1 MYDKIRKLLPV
12 LSKTAS
18 SGYISELK
26 KADTEVSAAINLS
39 AERLFNCFNYC
50 LECFRLVHRQIG
62 HNLAVEGDALGVD
75 FADKLR
81 IGHSLRADCGVD
93 TRDPQRTERP
103 LLELTVCIGI
113 AQTLLDRIFRNGP
126 NVSP

>member
-1 MYDKIRKLLPV
+1 MYDKIRKLLPI

-50 LECFRLVHRQIG
+50 LECFWLVHRQVG
-62 HNLAVEGDALGVD
+62 QNLAVQCDALGVE

-103 LLELTVCIGI
+103 LLELTVCISI
-113 AQTLLDRIFRNGP
+113 AQTFFDRVFRNGP

>member
-1 MYDKIRKLLPV
+1 MYDKIRKLLPI

-18 SGYISELK
+18 YGYISELK

-39 AERLFNCFNYC
+39 AEGLFNCFNYC
-50 LECFRLVHRQIG
+50 LKCLRLVHRQIG
-62 HNLAVEGDALGVD
+62 HNLAVEGDALGID

-81 IGHSLRADCGVD
+81 IGHSLCADCGVD
-93 TRDPQRTERP
+93 TRDPQRTECP
-103 LLELTVCIGI
+103 LLELTVCISI
-113 AQTLLDRIFRNGP
+113 AQTFFDRVFRNGP

>member
-18 SGYISELK
+18 FGYISEPK

-50 LECFRLVHRQIG
+50 LECFGSFIARSART
-62 HNLAVEGDALGVD
+62 
-75 FADKLR
+75 LR
-81 IGHSLRADCGVD
+81 FSAMPLR
-93 TRDPQRTERP
+93 
-103 LLELTVCIGI
+103 
-113 AQTLLDRIFRNGP
+113 
-126 NVSP
+126 

>member
-18 SGYISELK
+18 FGYISEPK
-26 KADTEVSAAINLS
+26 KGDTEVSAAINLS

-81 IGHSLRADCGVD
+81 IGIPCARTAALIRVIHS
-93 TRDPQRTERP
+93 ER
-103 LLELTVCIGI
+103 
-113 AQTLLDRIFRNGP
+113 
-126 NVSP
+126 NVRFLS

>member
-62 HNLAVEGDALGVD
+62 HDLAVDGDTFGVD
-75 FADKLR
+75 FADELR
-81 IGHSLRADCGVD
+81 IGHPVGADGGVD

-103 LLELTVCIGI
+103 LLELTVCISI
-113 AQTLLDRIFRNGP
+113 AQTFFDRVFRNGP

>member
-1 MYDKIRKLLPV
+1 MYDKIRKLLPI

-50 LECFRLVHRQIG
+50 LECLRLVHGQVG
-62 HNLAVEGDALGVD
+62 QHLAVEDDALGVE
-75 FADKLR
+75 FADKL
-81 IGHSLRADCGVD
+81 
-93 TRDPQRTERP
+93 
-103 LLELTVCIGI
+103 
-113 AQTLLDRIFRNGP
+113 
-126 NVSP
+126 

>member
-1 MYDKIRKLLPV
+1 MYDKIRKLLPI

-18 SGYISELK
+18 YGYISELK

-39 AERLFNCFNYC
+39 AEGLFNCFNYC
-50 LECFRLVHRQIG
+50 LECFRLIHRQIG

-81 IGHSLRADCGVD
+81 IGHSLCADCGVD
-93 TRDPQRTERP
+93 TRDPQRTECP
-103 LLELTVCIGI
+103 LLELTVCISI
-113 AQTLLDRIFRNGP
+113 AQTFFDRVFRNGP

>member
-50 LECFRLVHRQIG
+50 LECLRLVHCQVG
-62 HNLAVEGDALGVD
+62 HHLAVEDDSLGVE
-75 FADKLR
+75 FADKL
-81 IGHSLRADCGVD
+81 
-93 TRDPQRTERP
+93 
-103 LLELTVCIGI
+103 
-113 AQTLLDRIFRNGP
+113 
-126 NVSP
+126 

>member
-62 HNLAVEGDALGVD
+62 HDLAVDGDTFGVD
-75 FADKLR
+75 FADELR
-81 IGHSLRADCGVD
+81 IGHPVGADGGVD
-93 TRDPQRTERP
+93 TRDPQRTECP
-103 LLELTVCIGI
+103 LLEGAVCIGI